1 MTLPEELR
9 ERAESY
15 RASGPSAEHTA
26 ALLERAADE
35 IDRLRVEN
43 IQLRFACG
51 YPMPAELE
59 KHIIPANPFRCG
71 ICDARN
77 SD

>member
-1 MTLPEELR
+1 MPRAHLVENLRDKDLLRTLGDAAVLEI
-9 ERAESY
+9 
-15 RASGPSAEHTA
+15 ASEA
-26 ALLERAADE
+26 ANE
-35 IDRLRVEN
+35 IERLRVEN
-43 IQLRFACG
+43 IQLKFACG